1 MWDLLFFTGVF
12 LSIGW
17 VVGYVGYNAGGAFHL
32 LLISAFIALLLCL
45 RRSKA
50 PGNR

>member
-1 MWDLLFFTGVF
+1 MKDLLFFAGVF

-17 VVGYVGYNAGGAFHL
+17 VVGYVGYNAGGAFHI
-32 LLISAFIALLLCL
+32 LIVSAFIALLLCL
-45 RRSKA
+45 GGNKA